1 MPYMIGDD
9 GYPVWVDD
17 TDPRM
22 AADQGGPGQGGAAMA
37 PGTTPAVGTPQTQD
51 ERAQSIQ
58 NEIVVPAYR
67 DILGR
72 DPDASELADGVDR
85 YERFGGTDFRAWM
98 QARTAG
104 DGGPREAPAS
114 TGGESGGWFAQNAPS
129 AGSDYGAPPA
139 PFGERYTAGTFTP
152 GTYTAP
158 QWLESFTPLTMEQVK
173 AEPGYQTRLDAG
185 NLALD
190 RGAASRGSVLSGGM
204 LKARER
210 YAQDYAANEYGA
222 ATGRAF
228 DQYRQRYGEFG
239 DSANRGFQAFNA
251 NEAGRLAGFTAN
263 EGGQLNQYNTRYKAY
278 QDEIENTRQAERDR
292 WGREMDLS
300 QLGLSA
306 TLGGRP

>member
-1 MPYMIGDD
+1 MFYDHSTGILYDDNGIPVSSGQDALNSGAVEYDPNGNPVAVQPPQQVLGDI
-9 GYPVWVDD
+9 
-17 TDPRM
+17 
-22 AADQGGPGQGGAAMA
+22 AQA
-37 PGTTPAVGTPQTQD
+37 PASSPSASNWD
-51 ERAQSIQ
+51 ARFAELQSQ
-58 NEIVVPAYR
+58 
-67 DILGR
+67 LGNS
-72 DPDASELADGVDR
+72 PDASNQEAVRQGR
-85 YERFGGTDFRAWM
+85 MSFEEYARMERARAAQGGSGAA
-98 QARTAG
+98 QAAG
-104 DGGPREAPAS
+104 GN
-114 TGGESGGWFAQNAPS
+114 WFAANAPN
-129 AGSDYGAPPA
+129 GSGYGAPPA

-158 QWLESFTPLTMEQVK
+158 TWMESFTPLTMEQVK

-190 RGAASRGSVLSGGM
+190 RGASSRGSLLSGGM

-239 DSANRGFQAFNA
+239 DAASRGLSAFNT

-263 EGGQLNQYNTRYKAY
+263 EGGQLNQYNTRYRAY
-278 QDEIENTRQAERDR
+278 QDEIENTRRAEQDR
-292 WGREMDLS
+292 WTREMDLG